1 MKWNDLKLSKKFG
14 VAFGAIIVVMII
26 TATWSLLG
34 ISDILTDAEEV
45 IDGNKLRAELENKYV
60 DHLLWANNVNELL
73 TDENTTELNIQTDH
87 HKCAFG
93 KWYYGEGRKE
103 AEHLAPALKPL
114 FEKIAEPHENLHKSA
129 LKISDVFTQIDWKVA
144 LKIKQA
150 ELDHS
155 KWLSN
160 VKDAIYIGSKK
171 SIDVIKDPS
180 LCNFGKWLKSDE
192 VARLK
197 SDHPEINNYLSEIEK
212 SHDELH
218 LSIHNIDNYLQDG
231 NKVAAQRYYANSLT
245 KKAQSVQSELQQLEN
260 WFENALLGMT
270 KANKIFNNETMVYLN
285 DVGEIFDEIL
295 KTSEEHILTD
305 KVMVEE
311 AQKTKAGVMIFIIV
325 AAILAIGLS
334 VFISRNLLNPINKS
348 VKFANNVAKGDLTST
363 IDVEQKDE
371 IGKLALSLRQMVN
384 RLQEIVGDIKNGADN
399 IAGASQQ
406 LSSGAQQISS
416 GVSEQAAAA
425 EEVSSSMEE
434 MAANIQQ
441 NTENA
446 IKTMDISG
454 KSSNSAEQVAVASE
468 DSMKAVRDIFSKI
481 NVVVEIAEKTD
492 LLAIN
497 AAVEAA
503 RAGDQGRGFAVVAA
517 EVRKLAERSQVAAS
531 EIVALAETGLRMTED
546 SNEMLKS
553 IVPDI
558 QETSRLVEEIAS
570 ASREQESGVN
580 QVNMAIQQLSQ
591 VTQQNASSSEE
602 MASSSEEMAAQAG
615 DLENITRFFTI
626 DDSNNNNW
634 RKKVPTY
641 NKTNGHSQVKSNG
654 NGNGSSKSKNEI
666 IPNIT
671 LENFESDLTG
681 YEAM

>member
-14 VAFGAIIVVMII
+14 AAFGAIIAVMII
-26 TATWSLLG
+26 TASWSLLG
-34 ISDILTDAEEV
+34 IGDILTDAEEV
-45 IDGNKLRAELENKYV
+45 IDGNKLRAELENKYI
-60 DHLLWANNVNELL
+60 DHLLWANNVNKLL
-73 TDENTTELNIQTDH
+73 TDENVTELNVQTDH

-93 KWYYGEGRKE
+93 QWYYGEGRKN
-103 AEHLAPALKPL
+103 AEELAPALKPL
-114 FEKIAEPHENLHKSA
+114 LDKIESPHEKLHKSA
-129 LKISDVFTQIDWKVA
+129 IKINDVFTQIDWAIV
-144 LKIKQA
+144 LKLKQA
-150 ELDHS
+150 EIDHEN
-155 KWLSN
+155 WLGK
-160 VKDAIYIGSKK
+160 VKDDVFLTSKK
-171 SIDVIKDPS
+171 SIDVIKDPT
-180 LCNFGKWLKSDE
+180 LCNFGKWLKSD
-192 VARLK
+192 VVIKLK
-197 SDHPEINNYLSEIEK
+197 SDHPETNTYFTELQNA
-212 SHDELH
+212 HDALH
-218 LSIHNIDNYLQDG
+218 LSVSDIDKLLLNS
-231 NKVAAQRYYANSLT
+231 NRTTAQRYFKNNLNV
-245 KKAQSVQSELQQLEN
+245 KAETVQSKLHNLEN
-260 WFENALLGMT
+260 WFEAELQGMNNA
-270 KANKIFNNETMVYLN
+270 NQIFQNETMVYLH
-285 DVGEIFDEIL
+285 DVGNIFGDLI
-295 KTSEEHILTD
+295 KSSEDHILTD
-305 KVMVEE
+305 EVMVEQ
-311 AQKTKAGVMIFIIV
+311 AQKTRAGVITFIII
-325 AAILAIGLS
+325 AAVLAIILS
-334 VFISRNLLNPINKS
+334 VFITRNLLGPINKS
-348 VKFANNVAKGDLTST
+348 VQFANQVAKGDLTST
-363 IDVEQKDE
+363 INVNQKDE
-371 IGKLALSLRQMVN
+371 IGILAHSLRQMVD
-384 RLQEIVGDIKNGADN
+384 RIQEIVSDIKSGADN

-468 DSMKAVRDIFSKI
+468 DSMKAVRDIFAKI

-517 EVRKLAERSQVAAS
+517 EVRKLAERSQIAAS
-531 EIVALAETGLRMTED
+531 EIVSLAEKGLKMTEE
-546 SNEMLKS
+546 SNQMLKS

-602 MASSSEEMAAQAG
+602 MASSSEEMAAQAA
-615 DLENITRFFTI
+615 DLENITRFFKI
-626 DDSNNNNW
+626 DEVNNNSW
-634 RKKVPTY
+634 QKKKTSTY
-641 NKTNGHSQVKSNG
+641 SSFKGLTKTNH
-654 NGNGSSKSKNEI
+654 NGNGSSKNKKDV
-666 IPNIT
+666 IPNISF
-671 LENFESDLTG
+671 ENFESDMTG

>member
-14 VAFGAIIVVMII
+14 IAFGAIIIVMIL
-26 TATWSLLG
+26 TATWGLLG
-34 ISDILTDAEEV
+34 IGDILTDAEEV
-45 IDGNKLRAELENKYV
+45 IDGNKLRAELETKYV
-60 DHLLWANNVNELL
+60 DHLLWVNDVNKLL
-73 TDENTTELNIQTDH
+73 TDEDVTELSVQTDH

-114 FEKIAEPHENLHKSA
+114 FEKIADPHEKLHQSA
-129 LKISDVFTQIDWKVA
+129 IKINDTFTQIDYEIAVK
-144 LKIKQA
+144 LKQA
-150 ELDHS
+150 EIDHS
-155 KWLSN
+155 NWLSK
-160 VKDAIYIGSKK
+160 VKDAIYISSKN
-171 SIDVIKDPS
+171 SINVIKDPS
-180 LCNFGKWLKSDE
+180 LCKFGKWLKSDE
-192 VARLK
+192 VINLK
-197 SDHPEINNYLSEIEK
+197 AAHPETNTYFSEIEK
-212 SHDELH
+212 AHDELH
-218 LSIHNIDNYLQDG
+218 LSIHDIENYLQNDSR
-231 NKVAAQRYYANSLT
+231 AAAKRYFSNNLSI
-245 KKAQSVQSELQQLEN
+245 KAQSVQSKLGALSQWVEN
-260 WFENALLGMT
+260 EYQGMA
-270 KANKIFNNETMVYLN
+270 KANQIFQGETMVHLH
-285 DVGEIFDEIL
+285 DVGNLFDEII
-295 KTSEEHILTD
+295 KTSEDHILTD
-305 KVMVEE
+305 DVMIEE
-311 AQKTKAGVMIFIIV
+311 AQKTKAGVITFIII
-325 AAILAIGLS
+325 AALLAIGLS
-334 VFISRNLLNPINKS
+334 VFITKSLLTPINKS
-348 VKFANNVAKGDLTST
+348 VNFANQVAKGDLTT
-363 IDVEQKDE
+363 VIDVNQKDE
-371 IGKLALSLRQMVN
+371 IGNLALSLKQMVN
-384 RLQEIVGDIKNGADN
+384 RLKDIIGDIKSGADN

-446 IKTMDISG
+446 VKTMDISG

-468 DSMKAVRDIFSKI
+468 DSMQAVRDIFAKI

-531 EIVALAETGLRMTED
+531 EIVALAETGLKMTEE
-546 SNEMLKS
+546 SNAMLKS

-602 MASSSEEMAAQAG
+602 MASSSEEMAAQAA

-626 DDSNNNNW
+626 ENSNHNSW
-634 RKKVPTY
+634 RKKTPSF
-641 NKTNGHSQVKSNG
+641 NKPMAPTNGNHNG
-654 NGNGSSKSKNEI
+654 NGNGSSKDSSNV
-666 IPNIT
+666 IPNISF
-671 LENFESDLTG
+671 ENFESDLTG

>member
-14 VAFGAIIVVMII
+14 IAFGAIIIVMIL
-26 TATWSLLG
+26 TATWGLLG
-34 ISDILTDAEEV
+34 ISEILTDAEEV
-45 IDGNKLRAELENKYV
+45 IDGNKLRAELETKYV
-60 DHLLWANNVNELL
+60 DHLLWVNDVNRLL
-73 TDENTTELNIQTDH
+73 TDEKVTELNVQTDH

-103 AEHLAPALKPL
+103 AENLAPALKPL
-114 FEKIAEPHENLHKSA
+114 FEKIADPHEKLHQSA
-129 LKISDVFTQIDWKVA
+129 IKINDVFTQIDY
-144 LKIKQA
+144 KIAVKLKQA
-150 ELDHS
+150 EYDHS
-155 KWLSN
+155 KWLSE
-160 VKDAIYIGSKK
+160 VKDAVYISSKN
-171 SIDVIKDPS
+171 SINVIKDPS

-192 VARLK
+192 VLK
-197 SDHPEINNYLSEIEK
+197 LKADHPETNSYFSEIEK
-212 SHDELH
+212 AHDELH
-218 LSIHNIDNYLQDG
+218 LSVHDIENYLQNDSR
-231 NKVAAQRYYANSLT
+231 AAAKRYFSNNLSI
-245 KKAQSVQSELQQLEN
+245 KAQAIQTKLGALTQWVEN
-260 WFENALLGMT
+260 EYQGMA
-270 KANKIFNNETMVYLN
+270 KANQIFQGETMVHLH
-285 DVGEIFDEIL
+285 DVGNLFDEII
-295 KTSEEHILTD
+295 KTSGDHILTD
-305 KVMVEE
+305 EVMIEE
-311 AQKTKAGVMIFIIV
+311 AQKTRAGVITFIII
-325 AAILAIGLS
+325 AALLAIGLS
-334 VFISRNLLNPINKS
+334 VFITRSLLTPINKS
-348 VKFANNVAKGDLTST
+348 VNFANQVAKGDLTT
-363 IDVEQKDE
+363 NLEVNQKDE
-371 IGKLALSLRQMVN
+371 IGNLALSLKQMVN
-384 RLQEIVGDIKNGADN
+384 RLKDIIGDIKSGADN

-468 DSMKAVRDIFSKI
+468 DSMRAVRDIFAKI

-517 EVRKLAERSQVAAS
+517 EVRKLAERSQIAAS
-531 EIVALAETGLRMTED
+531 EIVALAETGLKMTEE
-546 SNEMLKS
+546 SNQMLKS

-602 MASSSEEMAAQAG
+602 MASSSEEMAAQAA
-615 DLENITRFFTI
+615 DLENITRFFNI
-626 DDSNNNNW
+626 DNSNHNSW
-634 RKKVPTY
+634 RKKTTTFNKSMVPT
-641 NKTNGHSQVKSNG
+641 NGNH
-654 NGNGSSKSKNEI
+654 NGNGSSKDQSSV
-666 IPNIT
+666 IPNISF
-671 LENFESDLTG
+671 ENFESDLTG

>member
-1 MKWNDLKLSKKFG
+1 MKWNNLKLSKKFG
-14 VAFGAIIVVMII
+14 VAFGAIIAVMII

-34 ISDILTDAEEV
+34 IGDILTDAEEV
-45 IDGNKLRAELENKYV
+45 IDGNKLRAELENKYI
-60 DHLLWANNVNELL
+60 DHLLWANNVNKLL
-73 TDENTTELNIQTDH
+73 TDENVTELTVQTDP

-93 KWYYGEGRKE
+93 EWYYGEGKKE
-103 AEHLAPALKPL
+103 AEKLAPALKPL
-114 FEKIAEPHENLHKSA
+114 LDKIEDPHKKLHQSA
-129 LKISDVFTQIDWKVA
+129 IKINDVFTQIDWKIAVK
-144 LKIKQA
+144 LKQA
-150 ELDHS
+150 EIDHEN
-155 KWLSN
+155 WLSK
-160 VKDAIYIGSKK
+160 VKDDVFLSSKT
-171 SIDVIKDPS
+171 SVDVIKDPT

-192 VARLK
+192 VAKLR
-197 SDHPEINNYLSEIEK
+197 SDHPETNTYFSGLKEA
-212 SHDELH
+212 HDALH
-218 LSIHNIDNYLQDG
+218 LSVHDMENLLKN
-231 NKVAAQRYYANSLT
+231 NRTTAKRYYSNNLN
-245 KKAQSVQSELQQLEN
+245 KKAQEVQSKLHNLEQWFESELQ
-260 WFENALLGMT
+260 GMT
-270 KANKIFNNETMVYLN
+270 KANQIFQGETMVCLH
-285 DVGEIFDEIL
+285 DVGNIF
-295 KTSEEHILTD
+295 SELIERSEDHILTD
-305 KVMVEE
+305 EVMVEQ
-311 AQKTKAGVMIFIIV
+311 AQKTRAGVILFIII
-325 AAILAIGLS
+325 ASLLAIISS
-334 VFISRNLLNPINKS
+334 VFITRNLLGPINKS
-348 VKFANNVAKGDLTST
+348 VKFANQVAKGDLTTT
-363 IDVEQKDE
+363 INVDQKDE
-371 IGKLALSLRQMVN
+371 IGLLAQSLKQMVN
-384 RLQEIVGDIKNGADN
+384 RIQEIVSDIKSGADN

-454 KSSNSAEQVAVASE
+454 KSSNSAEKVAIASE
-468 DSMKAVRDIFSKI
+468 DSMKAVRDIFAKI

-531 EIVALAETGLRMTED
+531 EIVALAQNGLKMTEE

-602 MASSSEEMAAQAG
+602 MASSSEEMAAQAA
-615 DLENITRFFTI
+615 DLENITRFFKLEEAINNKWRSKISKNNTAI
-626 DDSNNNNW
+626 DFS
-634 RKKVPTY
+634 KLK
-641 NKTNGHSQVKSNG
+641 H
-654 NGNGSSKSKNEI
+654 NGNGSSKNKKDV
-666 IPNIT
+666 IPNISFET
-671 LENFESDLTG
+671 FESDMSG

>member
-14 VAFGAIIVVMII
+14 VAFGAIIAVMII

-34 ISDILTDAEEV
+34 IGDILTDAEEV
-45 IDGNKLRAELENKYV
+45 IDGNKLRAELENKYI
-60 DHLLWANNVNELL
+60 DHLLWANNVNKLL
-73 TDENTTELNIQTDH
+73 TDKNVTELNVQTDH

-93 KWYYGEGRKE
+93 QWYYGEGRKHTE
-103 AEHLAPALKPL
+103 ELAPALKPL
-114 FEKIAEPHENLHKSA
+114 LDKIESPHQKLHKSA
-129 LKISDVFTQIDWKVA
+129 IKINDVFTQIDWAVA
-144 LKIKQA
+144 VKLKQA
-150 ELDHS
+150 EIDHEN
-155 KWLSN
+155 WLSK
-160 VKDAIYIGSKK
+160 VKDDLFLTSKK
-171 SIDVIKDPS
+171 SIEVIKDPTM
-180 LCNFGKWLKSDE
+180 CNFGKWLKSDE
-192 VARLK
+192 VVKLK
-197 SDHPEINNYLSEIEK
+197 AEHPETHAYFTEIQK
-212 SHDELH
+212 AHDALH
-218 LSIHNIDNYLQDG
+218 LSVHDMDNLLQK
-231 NKVAAQRYYANSLT
+231 NNRTTAQRYYVNDL
-245 KKAQSVQSELQQLEN
+245 KLKAESVQSKLHNLEKWFEVELQ
-260 WFENALLGMT
+260 GMAQ
-270 KANKIFNNETMVYLN
+270 ANQIFQGETMVYLH
-285 DVGEIFDEIL
+285 DVGNIFGELIRS
-295 KTSEEHILTD
+295 SEDYILTD
-305 KVMVEE
+305 EVMVEQ
-311 AQKTKAGVMIFIIV
+311 AQKTRVGVITFIVI
-325 AAILAIGLS
+325 AAILAIILS
-334 VFISRNLLNPINKS
+334 VFITRNLLDPINKS
-348 VKFANNVAKGDLTST
+348 VNFANQVAKGDLTTT
-363 IDVEQKDE
+363 INVNQKDE
-371 IGKLALSLRQMVN
+371 IGMLAQSLKLMVN
-384 RLQEIVGDIKNGADN
+384 RIQEIVSDIKSGADN

-468 DSMKAVRDIFSKI
+468 DSMKAVRDIFAKI

-517 EVRKLAERSQVAAS
+517 EVRKLAERSQIAAS
-531 EIVALAETGLRMTED
+531 EIVNLAEKGLKMTEE
-546 SNEMLKS
+546 SNAMLKS

-570 ASREQESGVN
+570 ASREQETGVN

-602 MASSSEEMAAQAG
+602 MASSSEEMAAQAA
-615 DLENITRFFTI
+615 DLENITRFFKI
-626 DDSNNNNW
+626 EESNKNIW
-634 RKKVPTY
+634 QKKSTETY
-641 NKTNGHSQVKSNG
+641 KSLKG
-654 NGNGSSKSKNEI
+654 VSKSKHNGNGSGKSKKEV
-666 IPNIT
+666 IPNISF
-671 LENFESDLTG
+671 ENFESDMTG